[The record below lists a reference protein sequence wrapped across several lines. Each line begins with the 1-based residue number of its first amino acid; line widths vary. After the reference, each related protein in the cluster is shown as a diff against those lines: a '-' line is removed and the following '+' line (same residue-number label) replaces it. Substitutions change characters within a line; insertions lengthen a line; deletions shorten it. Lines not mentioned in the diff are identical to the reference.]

1 MSNDDIIV
9 IKGTQEGN
17 AATVLLR
24 GANDF
29 LLDEM
34 DRSLHD
40 SFCIVKRVME
50 SGSVVPGASHSGFDI
65 GQGLTKLVVTLNPP
79 IVFSDSCHV
88 GKIQPLFLH
97 HNLGGLFLRNMLRN
111 NSLM

>member
-1 MSNDDIIV
+1 MV

-40 SFCIVKRVME
+40 SFCIVKRVLE
-50 SGSVVPGASHSGFDI
+50 SGTVVPGENAHPAFRFQKYLAKYEVI
-65 GQGLTKLVVTLNPP
+65 LTVTLSSITSAMILILNVKAS
-79 IVFSDSCHV
+79 ILDSR
-88 GKIQPLFLH
+88 Q
-97 HNLGGLFLRNMLRN
+97 NLKTLVLLLP
-111 NSLM
+111 SLQSTN

>member
-1 MSNDDIIV
+1 MSNDEMIV
-9 IKGTQEGN
+9 IKGTQHGN

-40 SFCIVKRVME
+40 SFCIVKRVLE
-50 SGSVVPGASHSGFDI
+50 SGNVVPGEQSLHTLSL
-65 GQGLTKLVVTLNPP
+65 QGCSPCT
-79 IVFSDSCHV
+79 
-88 GKIQPLFLH
+88 
-97 HNLGGLFLRNMLRN
+97 LGGEEVAAKASQDEQ
-111 NSLM
+111 SLTRIGVSAN